1 MNATTPLQH
10 PHRGWPALYAI
21 FIIWASL
28 YSEHGWHAF
37 PVDLFAYLFEPLP
50 QWITRT
56 DLATNLIVYLPLGY
70 LLRRQLGTWPHPWL
84 AVFAAAL
91 LSATL
96 SLSLETLQQALLARN
111 ASTLD
116 IAVNALG
123 ALSGAIISLHH
134 QRWRRTLYILH
145 TWRDRSFHAGAA
157 TDLGLSLLG
166 LWLLAQFSLRP
177 LPGIGWLTLHLRP
190 IDTQPGSLND
200 LNLSWF
206 FSQSLEMICLGAFL
220 ATLLRPGR
228 YVGALTLCFMIAF
241 LTKLITATIL
251 LKWAAVGG
259 LLSLETLA
267 AFFCA
272 FWFLLLPWVSR
283 HRRHI
288 AIAALITIVTWR
300 LWEGGPL
307 LWPKHSLL
315 NLVGLAATLAAWWP
329 LLGLITLGIQGHKTH
344 ATETRRT
351 DH

>member
-1 MNATTPLQH
+1 MSSLTPTLAQH
-10 PHRGWPALYAI
+10 PHRGWPTLYAI

-28 YSEHGWHAF
+28 YSEYGWHSF
-37 PVDLFAYLFEPLP
+37 PTDLFAYLFEPLP
-50 QWITRT
+50 RWITRT
-56 DLATNLIVYLPLGY
+56 DLVTNLLVYLPLGY
-70 LLRRQLGTWPHPWL
+70 LLRRQLGIWPHPWL
-84 AVFAAAL
+84 AVLTATL
-91 LSATL
+91 ISATL
-96 SLSLETLQQALLARN
+96 SLGLETLQQALHTRN

-116 IAVNALG
+116 LTINSLG

-134 QRWRRTLYILH
+134 QRWRRTLHILH
-145 TWRDRSFHAGAA
+145 KWRNRSFHPGTG
-157 TDLGLSLLG
+157 TDLGLGLLG

-190 IDTQPGSLND
+190 IDTQPSSIND

-206 FSQSLEMICLGAFL
+206 FSQSLEMICLGAFI

-228 YVGALTLCFMIAF
+228 YVGALTLFFMIAF
-241 LTKLITATIL
+241 LTKLVTATIL

-259 LLSLETLA
+259 LLSLETLT

-272 FWFLLLPWVSR
+272 FWLLLLPWVSR

-288 AIAALITIVTWR
+288 AIAALVTIIIWR

-329 LLGLITLGIQGHKTH
+329 LLGLIVLGIQRHKTKSP
-344 ATETRRT
+344 ENQP
-351 DH
+351 